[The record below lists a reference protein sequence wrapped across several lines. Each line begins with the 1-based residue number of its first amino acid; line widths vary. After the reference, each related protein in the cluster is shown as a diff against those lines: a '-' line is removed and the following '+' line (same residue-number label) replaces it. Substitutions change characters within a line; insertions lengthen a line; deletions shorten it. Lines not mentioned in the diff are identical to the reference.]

1 MITIGVDAHKRV
13 HQALALNDA
22 GTILGSWRGANTPD
36 SWQLLLAWAVTLP
49 GPRHWGVEGAWKY
62 GRGLAQFLIAHGET
76 VYEVNP
82 RWTAERRRRARKPG
96 KSDRLDAHAVAT
108 LVRDEAATLPNVI
121 ADDETA
127 VLDLLVTE
135 REAALAE
142 ATRIRN
148 HVHQLLLQ
156 VDPEYQ
162 GHLPSLT
169 STAGLRAVETYQC
182 TSTNVLD
189 QQRTAAIR
197 RLAQRLRLVV
207 EQAAALEHE
216 IAAVAAPRYQ
226 LLTQLKGVQLRAA
239 GALAGILGPGQRFAS
254 EAQLAAYAGVAPLE
268 ASSAGI
274 VRHRLN
280 RGGNRRLNA
289 ILYRIALTQARSA
302 PEAQA
307 YLARRQAEGKTWRE
321 ALRALKRYLI
331 RAIWRLWQQC
341 LAAPL
346 PPAAD
351 TKEHN

>member
-1 MITIGVDAHKRV
+1 MLTIGVDAHKRV
-13 HQALALNDA
+13 HQALALDHA
-22 GTILGSWRGANTPD
+22 GTILAPGAARIRPIVGSC
-36 SWQLLLAWAVTLP
+36 SSP
-49 GPRHWGVEGAWKY
+49 GPSRCLVHGTGASKVR
-62 GRGLAQFLIAHGET
+62 GITGLAQFLIAHGET

-82 RWTAERRRRARKPG
+82 RWTAERQRRARKPG
-96 KSDRLDAHAVAT
+96 KSDRLDAHAVAK

-148 HVHQLLLQ
+148 QVHHLLLQ

-169 STAGLRAVETYQC
+169 STAGLRAGATYQC
-182 TSTNVLD
+182 TSINVLD

-226 LLTQLKGVQLRAA
+226 PLTHL
-239 GALAGILGPGQRFAS
+239 
-254 EAQLAAYAGVAPLE
+254 
-268 ASSAGI
+268 
-274 VRHRLN
+274 
-280 RGGNRRLNA
+280 
-289 ILYRIALTQARSA
+289 
-302 PEAQA
+302 
-307 YLARRQAEGKTWRE
+307 
-321 ALRALKRYLI
+321 
-331 RAIWRLWQQC
+331 
-341 LAAPL
+341 
-346 PPAAD
+346 
-351 TKEHN
+351 